1 MKAIQAKIERL
12 GYSVVHNASQSDGE
26 LKVTSVSA
34 KRNGRVVSTA
44 KSLTQLHNA
53 IK

>member
-1 MKAIQAKIERL
+1 MKAIQAKIEKL
-12 GYSVVHNASQSDGE
+12 GYCVVHNASQFNGE

-34 KRNGRVVSTA
+34 KRNGRIVCTS